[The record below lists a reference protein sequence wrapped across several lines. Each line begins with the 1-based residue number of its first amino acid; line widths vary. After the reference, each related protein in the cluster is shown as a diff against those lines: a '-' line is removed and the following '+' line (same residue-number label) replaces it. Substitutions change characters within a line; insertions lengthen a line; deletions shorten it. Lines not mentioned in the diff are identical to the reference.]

1 MDVTPIGVSHG
12 GEDDVEEGE
21 ILDEEGLA
29 NVKTPDSDDESGE
42 IKSDQFQ
49 GYHLPFDGVS
59 GARNAETSNGVLTR
73 ESERKDKRWYKEY
86 GGPSDRV
93 GKRSDDN
100 GRSSL
105 SLENSESEEKLRAR
119 SRSRSHDR
127 EREMSRSRL
136 VAADEFPVRGRHHD
150 PSRDYL
156 YDRVEAGRTEDN
168 YYRRG
173 RYGEDDRQYGR
184 EILERERSKERDMV
198 REGSIRDKD
207 SERRS
212 RREIEAERE
221 RLKDYERERSI
232 DRDRRREWE
241 RERRGRSS
249 DRDRRRERED
259 DYVRDRDNERGKSR
273 DRTRYESRER
283 KREKERENDKDRDK
297 GRELKTD
304 TEKYK
309 NVDVDNGE
317 RSRNEDAQNDNDEG
331 VIWKSPE
338 EEEEELNRIKEESR
352 KRMEA
357 ILEKYKKKPDQQN
370 ELSSQDKGKDD
381 VKENGAPDSASS
393 SIVLA
398 ANADPAKDNSDI
410 YAIDSDVAKTSLTT
424 GAPPTMFGISHPE
437 RTLAP
442 AGLGEGSPKSE
453 RSADMFHDDIFGES
467 PAANQKVDH
476 TRGKG
481 DGVPMVR
488 SGLYDNWDDAEGY
501 YSYQFGEL
509 IDGRY
514 EVIATHGK
522 GVFSTVVRAKDLKA
536 GPAEPEE
543 VAIKIIRNN
552 ETMHKAGQTEVQIL
566 KKLAG
571 SDREDKRHCVRFLSS
586 FKYRNHLCLV
596 FESLHLNLREVLK
609 KFGRNIGLK
618 LSAVRSYSKQLFIAL
633 KHLKNCGVLHCDIK
647 PDNMLVNENKNVLKL
662 CDFGNAMFAG
672 KNEVTPY
679 LVSRFYR
686 SPEIILGLTYDHPLD
701 IWSVG
706 CCLYELYCGKVL
718 FPGATNNDMLRLH
731 MELKGPF
738 PKKML
743 RKGAF
748 IDQHFDH
755 DLNFYATEEDNVS
768 GKMMKR
774 MIVNVKPKD
783 FGSIIKGYPGED
795 PKMLAH
801 FRDLLDKIFILDPE
815 KRLTC
820 FGYNVGVGGGV
831 WVEFSPLAI
840 LDGNLLVLLT
850 STYHGLETVLK
861 SFNALKAHRRSFQF
875 LFFLVFSRVYI
886 LSDKLCYCHSGGLL
900 GGESRARKQNM
911 KGCTLSPPASLI
923 LAETCFRFW
932 REQSFCDFFLRKNSV
947 LRFLL
952 ENSAKRGKTR
962 LYGFGG
968 KFQFCGFGGKT
979 RFFGFGGKLGFVVSA
994 GKLVLVSI
1002 ESVELNIVEV
1012 IGRRYNFGDG
1022 CDMNSC
1028 LFMVRERTRMILV
1041 TSPSVTYRRH
1051 SLHNPHTK
1059 SLQISCQLRRSSQ
1072 IPTVDLCNPRQTMNG
1087 FQIRTRDR
1095 SILCLA
1101 RRKPEAATV
1110 EVEDDPLQSI
1120 LRYLLWTAEAVYI
1133 LWLFLLPYAPGDP
1146 VWAISSETVNSLLGL
1161 SLNFFFILPLTNSVG
1176 IHVLEAPV
1184 LHPMAEGLFNFVI
1197 AWTLMFAPLL
1207 YTDRKRDRFKSSLDV
1222 LWGLMMFLTNTFLIP
1237 YMAIRLNDADPD
1249 DKPSKRS
1256 QLGEAMTKG
1265 ASVVGLTGATV
1276 CLISTLWSLYGRA
1289 DGGFGGIMERWQYLI
1304 GYLGSERLAY
1314 AFIWDICLYTVFQ
1327 PWLIG
1332 ENLQNVKKSK
1342 VELVRY
1348 LRFVPVL
1355 GLLAY
1360 LLSLNLDD

>member
-1 MDVTPIGVSHG
+1 MENDKQIESHHRKHHRSSSPSDEADKSSKRHKHRHHKRHHRRHHRHHRDKKREDETELMDVTPIGVSHG

-42 IKSDQFQ
+42 IKSGQFQ
-49 GYHLPFDGVS
+49 GYHLVCSNRSSYPVDGVS

-105 SLENSESEEKLRAR
+105 SLENSESEEKRKNSNWSPTNRRQFNEVRAR

-207 SERRS
+207 SERSKRRERDSERRKERERGS

-297 GRELKTD
+297 GREPKTD

-815 KRLTC
+815 KRLT
-820 FGYNVGVGGGV
+820 VKQA
-831 WVEFSPLAI
+831 LAHPFI
-840 LDGNLLVLLT
+840 T
-850 STYHGLETVLK
+850 SK
-861 SFNALKAHRRSFQF
+861 
-875 LFFLVFSRVYI
+875 
-886 LSDKLCYCHSGGLL
+886 
-900 GGESRARKQNM
+900 
-911 KGCTLSPPASLI
+911 
-923 LAETCFRFW
+923 
-932 REQSFCDFFLRKNSV
+932 
-947 LRFLL
+947 
-952 ENSAKRGKTR
+952 
-962 LYGFGG
+962 
-968 KFQFCGFGGKT
+968 
-979 RFFGFGGKLGFVVSA
+979 
-994 GKLVLVSI
+994 
-1002 ESVELNIVEV
+1002 
-1012 IGRRYNFGDG
+1012 
-1022 CDMNSC
+1022 
-1028 LFMVRERTRMILV
+1028 
-1041 TSPSVTYRRH
+1041 
-1051 SLHNPHTK
+1051 
-1059 SLQISCQLRRSSQ
+1059 
-1072 IPTVDLCNPRQTMNG
+1072 
-1087 FQIRTRDR
+1087 
-1095 SILCLA
+1095 
-1101 RRKPEAATV
+1101 
-1110 EVEDDPLQSI
+1110 
-1120 LRYLLWTAEAVYI
+1120 
-1133 LWLFLLPYAPGDP
+1133 
-1146 VWAISSETVNSLLGL
+1146 
-1161 SLNFFFILPLTNSVG
+1161 
-1176 IHVLEAPV
+1176 
-1184 LHPMAEGLFNFVI
+1184 
-1197 AWTLMFAPLL
+1197 
-1207 YTDRKRDRFKSSLDV
+1207 
-1222 LWGLMMFLTNTFLIP
+1222 
-1237 YMAIRLNDADPD
+1237 
-1249 DKPSKRS
+1249 
-1256 QLGEAMTKG
+1256 
-1265 ASVVGLTGATV
+1265 
-1276 CLISTLWSLYGRA
+1276 
-1289 DGGFGGIMERWQYLI
+1289 
-1304 GYLGSERLAY
+1304 
-1314 AFIWDICLYTVFQ
+1314 
-1327 PWLIG
+1327 
-1332 ENLQNVKKSK
+1332 
-1342 VELVRY
+1342 
-1348 LRFVPVL
+1348 
-1355 GLLAY
+1355 
-1360 LLSLNLDD
+1360 